1 MPYKIFALIGI
12 FLSLVGAILLWRS
25 SPSGSGLGAYANS
38 ELLQQIAAQSRRMRR
53 RQNVAIALVVAG
65 AFLQVPLVL
74 CG

>member
-25 SPSGSGLGAYANS
+25 SPSGSGLSAYASS
-38 ELLQQIAAQSRRMRR
+38 ELLQQIAAQGRRMRR
-53 RQNVAIALVVAG
+53 RQNIAIALVIAG